1 MKHDYYTADG
11 YSEASGKL
19 VANASEPS
27 ESQSWRSWLGNI
39 AGVVASA
46 TAVILL
52 VAYIALLVAY
62 VLALPFSCGEIAV
75 FGVMVWRFIA
85 WDERE

>member
-1 MKHDYYTADG
+1 M
-11 YSEASGKL
+11 
-19 VANASEPS
+19 
-27 ESQSWRSWLGNI
+27 GNI